1 MEPNYSE
8 YSVTELQEAIT
19 SIDRALYPERFALLK
34 AELLN
39 RDEEDHEASQ
49 LVSLSSKDLL
59 IKLSNAFFVIPL
71 MIYVGVDALNSGEI
85 LLKGAAISK
94 NENFILFTLSVMFCF
109 LISAVLTCS
118 LFVDKSKSS

>member
-8 YSVTELQEAIT
+8 YSITELQEAIT
-19 SIDRALYPERFALLK
+19 SVDRALYPERFELLK

-39 RDEEDHEASQ
+39 REEEEHDASQ

-71 MIYVGVDALNSGEI
+71 MSYI
-85 LLKGAAISK
+85 KK
-94 NENFILFTLSVMFCF
+94 
-109 LISAVLTCS
+109 
-118 LFVDKSKSS
+118 

>member
-8 YSVTELQEAIT
+8 YSITELQEAIT
-19 SIDRALYPERFALLK
+19 SIDRALYPERFERLK

-39 RDEEDHEASQ
+39 RDEEEHDASQ

-71 MIYVGVDALNSGEI
+71 MIYIGIDALNSGEI
-85 LLKGAAISK
+85 LLKGGAISK
-94 NENFILFTLSVMFCF
+94 NENFILFTLSVIFCF

>member
-8 YSVTELQEAIT
+8 YSITELQEAIK
-19 SIDRALYPERFALLK
+19 SIDRALYPERFELLK

-39 RDEEDHEASQ
+39 REEEEHNASQ

-71 MIYVGVDALNSGEI
+71 MIYIGIDALNSGEI
-85 LLKGAAISK
+85 LLKGGAISK
-94 NENFILFTLSVMFCF
+94 NENFILFTLSVIFCF
-109 LISAVLTCS
+109 
-118 LFVDKSKSS
+118 